1 MNYYSRNLGD
11 YAKDAGH
18 LSALGH
24 GIYTLLMDWYY
35 GTERPIPHEDAHDIA
50 RCSPDEVAPILRK
63 FFLRDGDV
71 WRHKR
76 IEAEIAA
83 YRAKSE
89 KAKAAGRSGG
99 LAKAKQLDSEC
110 QADAKQT
117 LSGRLANQ
125 EPITNKE
132 QKPPYI
138 PQRGNEA
145 GEQTTKP
152 KHKAITLKTF
162 LSECGNSGEA
172 PIPEDD
178 PIFEYA
184 EKVGLPDRF
193 LHLAWGVFQSKY
205 INTSQR
211 QASGVGWRQKFRNAV
226 EGNWSKLWYMNGS
239 GWELTTAG
247 KQAEL
252 AHGDES

>member
-50 RCSPDEVAPILRK
+50 RCTPEEVAPILRK
-63 FFLRDGDV
+63 FFQRDGDV

-99 LAKAKQLDSEC
+99 LAKAKHEAIEC
-110 QADAKQT
+110 QADAKHS
-117 LSGRLANQ
+117 LSDRLANQ
-125 EPITNKE
+125 EPITNNQE
-132 QKPPYI
+132 ESTPLPPQGELPVGGKP
-138 PQRGNEA
+138 E
-145 GEQTTKP
+145 KS
-152 KHKAITLKTF
+152 ITLKTY
-162 LSECGNSGEA
+162 LADCGKCGKA

-178 PIFEYA
+178 A
-184 EKVGLPDRF
+184 VWRHADATGLPDEF
-193 LHLAWGVFQSKY
+193 LHLAWAMFERRYLQNGK
-205 INTSQR
+205 R
-211 QASGVGWRQKFRNAV
+211 QKGERGWRQTFRNAV
-226 EGNWSKLWYMNGS
+226 QENWFKLWYLNGS
-239 GWELTTAG
+239 GWALTTAG
-247 KQAEL
+247 QQTKLEVE
-252 AHGDES
+252 HG